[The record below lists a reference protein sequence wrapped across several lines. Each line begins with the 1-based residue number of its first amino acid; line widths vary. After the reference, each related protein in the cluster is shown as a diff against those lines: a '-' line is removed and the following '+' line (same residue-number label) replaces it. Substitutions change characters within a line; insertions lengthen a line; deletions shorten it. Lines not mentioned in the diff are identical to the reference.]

1 MRIQEPRNWSPFL
14 APRGKTS
21 LILEIACNRGD
32 SIWNEDEEVIFRSC
46 MPQLVELGLLREE
59 QTSKVLDYFRTEMTH
74 AYPIYD
80 LDYKQKIDHAL
91 RLCEQVDNLVTLGRQ
106 GLFRYNN
113 MDHSLKMAF
122 TAAKYW
128 DSPDVRARVKAVA
141 SEQEGFEDQ
150 QTEAADVDRAGGA
163 DDVQVRE

>member
-1 MRIQEPRNWSPFL
+1 
-14 APRGKTS
+14 
-21 LILEIACNRGD
+21 
-32 SIWNEDEEVIFRSC
+32 
-46 MPQLVELGLLREE
+46 MPQLVELGLLRED
-59 QTSKVLDYFRTEMTH
+59 QTNKVIDYFRTEMTH

-122 TAAKYW
+122 TAARCW
-128 DSPDVRARVKAVA
+128 DRPELHREVRAVA
-141 SEQEGFEDQ
+141 TEQAGFEETPVERDG
-150 QTEAADVDRAGGA
+150 VDERSSALS
-163 DDVQVRE
+163 VRPG